1 MENKKFDYD
10 IHTMEELEAMDLNE
24 IRALV
29 NVYRSILRDVR
40 REKEESYNYR
50 YSIDTDGNRIST
62 REYRVLIDKEIEEL
76 EKVQD
81 TTKTVYMKKQ
91 EEQKEIERQER
102 KMRNKKAALGTG
114 IGIIVIGI
122 IVYTLAG
129 LTFVKVGDYG
139 IAIDK
144 FNGNVVE
151 LKDAGFYW
159 NEPISH
165 KIMKTSVR
173 EHTGDIMDGKND
185 YATDQANTEDNVQ
198 LTYNFKIIWKFEDPK
213 EFFNKKYN
221 LKESEAIEIIRQEE
235 TKALDRVSNKY
246 SYDFIK
252 SNVAQIGEEVTKEIN
267 VGLDQYGLKVSSFS
281 IVGFSAPESVEKK
294 IQEKVSK
301 QQEAEA
307 SKYEIEKAQNEA
319 KAQKIKQDATSKQ
332 QQQIELC
339 NKAIDKGQADNP
351 ACYFGD
357 GSYVTAQS
365 KTA

>member
-1 MENKKFDYD
+1 MENKIIYNSY
-10 IHTMEELEAMDLNE
+10 TNEELEAMTMNE
-24 IRALV
+24 LWSIIQEYYAVINTLRRRRRAE
-29 NVYRSILRDVR
+29 Y
-40 REKEESYNYR
+40 SYGE
-50 YSIDTDGNRIST
+50 YSNINETI
-62 REYRVLIDKEIEEL
+62 KEIEKEQDKAKQVYKAK
-76 EKVQD
+76 EKE
-81 TTKTVYMKKQ
+81 Q
-91 EEQKEIERQER
+91 EEIKRQE
-102 KMRNKKAALGTG
+102 KKEMIKKTTIIATLITV
-114 IGIIVIGI
+114 IVIAVI
-122 IVYTLAG
+122 YFISG

-139 IAIDK
+139 IAINK
-144 FNGNVVE
+144 FSGDVVE

-165 KIMKTSVR
+165 KIMKTSIR

-185 YATDQANTEDNVQ
+185 YATDQANTSDNVQ
-198 LTYNFKIIWKFEDPK
+198 LTYNFKLIWKFEDPK
-213 EFFNKKYN
+213 KFFNKKYN
-221 LKESEAIEIIRQEE
+221 LKDAEAIEIIRQEE

-246 SYDFIK
+246 NYDFIK

-267 VGLDQYGLKVSSFS
+267 VGLEKYGLKVSSFS

-319 KAQKIKQDATSKQ
+319 KAQKIKQEATTED

-339 NKAIDKGQADNP
+339 NKAIAKGQSDNP

-357 GSYVTAQS
+357 GSYLTAQN
-365 KTA
+365 KTATE